1 MVRAEKGHVGG
12 LHRAVPFRGHDHQG
26 MVQAEQNLG
35 IGPVQVDGPLP
46 RGRARKV
53 SHRSSKASN
62 WIKVTAGGIADARAI
77 VPAAPRRSLFS
88 TSVS

>member
-46 RGRARKV
+46 RVYGQTVWEVLDGGSFQAGCRAGL
-53 SHRSSKASN
+53 S
-62 WIKVTAGGIADARAI
+62 G
-77 VPAAPRRSLFS
+77 
-88 TSVS
+88 